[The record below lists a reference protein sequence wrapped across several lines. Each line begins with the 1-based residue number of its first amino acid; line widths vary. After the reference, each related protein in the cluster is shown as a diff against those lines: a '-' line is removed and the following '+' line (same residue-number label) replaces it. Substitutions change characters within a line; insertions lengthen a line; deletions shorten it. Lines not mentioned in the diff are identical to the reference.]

1 MKKII
6 LILCSA
12 FLVSSASFAQ
22 TGDDIAKTLK
32 QGNAD
37 EFANYFDGFVD
48 LKLPEKEEI
57 KNVGKNQA
65 TITIKSFFTDE
76 GIKGFD
82 KTSDRELSGTKYMTG
97 KLTGKNKTY
106 NITIMMKK
114 EGDSFAIITVRIN

>member
-1 MKKII
+1 MKKLF

-12 FLVSSASFAQ
+12 FLVSSATFAQ

-32 QGNAD
+32 EGSAD
-37 EFANYFDGFVD
+37 AFANYFDAFVD
-48 LKLPEKEEI
+48 LKLPEKDEI

-65 TITIKSFFTDE
+65 TITIKSFFADE

-82 KTSDRELSGTKYMTG
+82 KTSERELSGTMYMTG
-97 KLTGKNKTY
+97 KLAGKNKSY

-114 EGDSFAIITVRIN
+114 KGDSFAIITVRIN

>member
-6 LILCSA
+6 LILSCA
-12 FLVSSASFAQ
+12 FLISQGSYAQ
-22 TGDDIAKTLK
+22 QGNEIAKSLN

-37 EFANYFDGFVD
+37 AFASYFDGFVD
-48 LKLPEKEEI
+48 LKLPERDEI

-82 KTSDRELSGTKYMTG
+82 KTSERELSGTKYMTG
-97 KLTGKNKTY
+97 KLMGKNKNY

-114 EGDSFAIITVRIN
+114 SGDDFTIITVRIN